1 MRYFLYL
8 LLLNLLLLANLEEK
22 FIYKE
27 LDCFLVVENNILEGN
42 DLVDE
47 ATGDIFALFWKV
59 VALLIEEA
67 LLYFQ
72 E

>member
-1 MRYFLYL
+1 
-8 LLLNLLLLANLEEK
+8 LANLEEK